1 MKFTIV
7 VATVFALS
15 STAALAQPGSGIS
28 RSHVGTV
35 TAPSIGA
42 YAVPPSRFGATN
54 VVPTWRNTTNS
65 AASRSAAVG
74 SAAPFRSGVLR

>member
-1 MKFTIV
+1 MKLTII

-15 STAALAQPGSGIS
+15 STAALAQPKIGIS
-28 RSHVGTV
+28 RSHIGTA

-42 YAVPPSRFGATN
+42 YTLPPSEFGATN
-54 VVPTWRNTTNS
+54 VVPTYRNTNPPAPS
-65 AASRSAAVG
+65 AATVG

>member
-1 MKFTIV
+1 MKFMMI

-28 RSHVGTV
+28 RTHIGTV

-42 YAVPPSRFGATN
+42 YTVPPSQSGATN
-54 VVPTWRNTTNS
+54 VVPTWRNTNP
-65 AASRSAAVG
+65 AASSSAAVG